1 MVNNLSSLQE
11 KRFEDLKIYR
21 CFVFRVPPVV
31 NVCPLFF
38 AEANSNDGQCC
49 DSHGLDAL

>member
-1 MVNNLSSLQE
+1 MVSNLGSLQE
-11 KRFEDLKIYR
+11 KRFE
-21 CFVFRVPPVV
+21 VPTVV

-38 AEANSNDGQCC
+38 AEANSNDGQYC

>member
-1 MVNNLSSLQE
+1 MVNDLGSLQE
-11 KRFEDLKIYR
+11 KRFE
-21 CFVFRVPPVV
+21 VPPVV

-38 AEANSNDGQCC
+38 AEANSYDGQCC

>member
-1 MVNNLSSLQE
+1 MVNDLGSLQE
-11 KRFEDLKIYR
+11 KRFE
-21 CFVFRVPPVV
+21 VPPVV

>member
-1 MVNNLSSLQE
+1 MLNDLGSLQE
-11 KRFEDLKIYR
+11 KRFE
-21 CFVFRVPPVV
+21 VPPVV

>member
-1 MVNNLSSLQE
+1 MANNLGSLQE
-11 KRFEDLKIYR
+11 KRFE
-21 CFVFRVPPVV
+21 VPPVV

-49 DSHGLDAL
+49 DSHGLDSL

>member
-1 MVNNLSSLQE
+1 MANNLGSLQE
-11 KRFEDLKIYR
+11 KRFE
-21 CFVFRVPPVV
+21 VPPVV

>member
-1 MVNNLSSLQE
+1 MANNLGSLQE
-11 KRFEDLKIYR
+11 KRFE
-21 CFVFRVPPVV
+21 VPPVV

-38 AEANSNDGQCC
+38 AEANSNNGQCC